1 MFFVLS
7 KVLWF
12 LTAPSNLLLLL
23 VLAGAGLAG
32 SRLSLRWRRLGLGLV
47 ATAGLILLVGGVSP
61 LASLV
66 FGPLENRFPE
76 FRDDGVPVTG
86 IVVLGGAVE
95 TGLSSA
101 RDQLVVNDA
110 GERMIA
116 LGDLARRYPKATLVF
131 AGGSGRLTGDGA
143 VSESAVLRRHAAS
156 LGVPPERITYD
167 DRSRNT
173 HENAAFSAELVK
185 PKPGERWLLV
195 TSAWHMPRAM
205 GCFRRAGFTVTAY
218 PVDYRTGPG
227 AVALHSTAG
236 DGLFEL
242 DVAAREWLGLLAYRA
257 SGYTE
262 SVFPGP

>member
-1 MFFVLS
+1 MYFVLS

-12 LTAPSNLLLLL
+12 LAAPSNLLLLL
-23 VLAGAGLAG
+23 ILAGAGLA
-32 SRLSLRWRRLGLGLV
+32 LRWRRLGLGLAV
-47 ATAGLILLVGGVSP
+47 VAGLTLLVGGVSP

-66 FGPLENRFPE
+66 FGPLENRFSE
-76 FRDDGVPVTG
+76 FRDDGTPLTG

-95 TGLSSA
+95 TGLSAA
-101 RDQLVVNDA
+101 RGQLVVNDA

-116 LGDLARRYPKATLVF
+116 LGDLARRYPEATLVF

-143 VSESAVLRRHAAS
+143 VSESAVLRRHAAA
-156 LGVPPERITYD
+156 LGVSPERITYD

-173 HENAAFSAELVK
+173 HENATFSAELVK

-205 GCFRRAGFTVTAY
+205 GCFRRAGFAVTAY

-227 AVALHSTAG
+227 AGGLHATAG

-242 DVAAREWLGLLAYRA
+242 DVAVREWLGLVAYRA

>member
-23 VLAGAGLAG
+23 VLTGAGL
-32 SRLSLRWRRLGLGLV
+32 SVRWRRLGLGLC
-47 ATAGLILLVGGVSP
+47 AASGLILLAGGLSP

-76 FRDDGVPVTG
+76 FRDDGAPVAG

-95 TGLSSA
+95 TGLSAA
-101 RDQLVVNDA
+101 RGQLVLNDA
-110 GERMIA
+110 GERMVA
-116 LGDLARRYPKATLVF
+116 LGDLARRYPEATVVF

-143 VSESAVLRRHAAS
+143 VSEAAIVRRRAAS
-156 LGVPPERITYD
+156 LGVAPERITYE

-173 HENAAFSAELVK
+173 RENAAFSAELVK

-205 GCFRRAGFTVTAY
+205 GCFRHAGFTVTAY
-218 PVDYRTGPG
+218 PVDYRTSPRV
-227 AVALHSTAG
+227 VAIHSTAG

-242 DVAAREWLGLLAYRA
+242 DIAVREWLGLVAYRM
-257 SGYTE
+257 SGYTAT
-262 SVFPGP
+262 VFPGP

>member
-12 LTAPSNLLLLL
+12 LAAPSNLLLLL
-23 VLAGAGLAG
+23 VLAGAGLA
-32 SRLSLRWRRLGLGLV
+32 LRWRRLGLGIAAV
-47 ATAGLILLVGGVSP
+47 AGLVLLVGGVSP
-61 LASLV
+61 LASRV

-76 FRDDGVPVTG
+76 FRDDGAPVAG

-95 TGLSSA
+95 TGLSAA
-101 RDQLVVNDA
+101 RDQMVLNDA

-116 LGDLARRYPKATLVF
+116 LGDLARRYPAATLVF

-143 VSESAVLRRHAAS
+143 VSESTIVRRHAAS
-156 LGVPPERITYD
+156 LGVSPERITYD
-167 DRSRNT
+167 EKSRNT
-173 HENAAFSAELVK
+173 RENAIFSAELVR

-227 AVALHSTAG
+227 AVAMHSTAG

-242 DVAAREWLGLLAYRA
+242 DIAVREWLGLVAYRA

-262 SVFPGP
+262 AVFPGP

>member
-23 VLAGAGLAG
+23 VLLGAGLA
-32 SRLSLRWRRLGLGLV
+32 LRWRRLGLGLS
-47 ATAGLILLVGGVSP
+47 AAAGLILLVGGLSP

-66 FGPLENRFPE
+66 FGPLEDRFPA
-76 FRDDGVPVTG
+76 FRDDGAPVAG

-95 TGLSSA
+95 TGLSAA
-101 RDQLVVNDA
+101 RDQLVLNDA

-116 LGDLARRYPKATLVF
+116 LGDLARHYPEARVVF

-143 VSESAVLRRHAAS
+143 VSESAIVRRHAAS
-156 LGVPPERITYD
+156 LGVAPDRIIYD
-167 DRSRNT
+167 DKSRNT
-173 HENAAFSAELVK
+173 RENAAFSAELVQ

-195 TSAWHMPRAM
+195 TSAWHLPRAM

-227 AVALHSTAG
+227 AVGLHATAG

-242 DVAAREWLGLLAYRA
+242 DIAVREWLGLVAYWA

-262 SVFPGP
+262 TVFPGP

>member
-23 VLAGAGLAG
+23 VLAGAGIA
-32 SRLSLRWRRLGLGLV
+32 LRWRRLGLGLV
-47 ATAGLILLVGGVSP
+47 AAAALVLLVGGVSP

-76 FRDDGVPVTG
+76 FRDDGAPVTG

-95 TGLSSA
+95 TGLSAA
-101 RDQLVVNDA
+101 RHQLVVNDA

-116 LGDLARRYPKATLVF
+116 LGDLARRFPQAVVVF
-131 AGGSGRLTGDGA
+131 SGGSGRLTGDGA
-143 VSESAVLRRHAAS
+143 VSESAITRRHAAS
-156 LGVPPERITYD
+156 LGVSPERITYE

-173 HENAAFSAELVK
+173 HENAAFSAALAR

-205 GCFRRAGFTVTAY
+205 GCFRKAGFTVTAY

-227 AVALHSTAG
+227 ALGLHSTAG

-242 DVAAREWLGLLAYRA
+242 DVAVREWLGLAAYRA
-257 SGYTE
+257 SGYTAA
-262 SVFPGP
+262 VFPGP